1 MKGFTFIE
9 ILIVVA
15 ILAFLFILMMPS
27 GIQFYQTQQLDAA
40 AEEIVQVLRRAQ
52 LNSMSV
58 KNDSAFGVYFSSGQY
73 VLFRGDSY
81 ATRDQEEVFEILNDI
96 SFSGDISE
104 VVFSKLNGEPNNIGN
119 LILTLDN
126 KTKTI
131 NINSVGR
138 INLE

>member
-1 MKGFTFIE
+1 LVE

-15 ILAFLFILMMPS
+15 ILAFLFVLMVPS
-27 GIQFYQTQQLDAA
+27 GIQFYRTQQLDTIT
-40 AEEIVQVLRRAQ
+40 EEIIQALRRAQ

-58 KNDSAFGVYFSSGQY
+58 KNDSAFGVYFSSSQY
-73 VLFRGDSY
+73 VLFRGNSY
-81 ATRDQEEVFEILNDI
+81 LSRDQEEVFEILNDI

-104 VVFSKLNGEPNNIGN
+104 VVFSKLSGDPNNIGN
-119 LILTLDN
+119 LILTLNN

-131 NINSVGR
+131 NINSLGR

>member
-1 MKGFTFIE
+1 MKGFSLVE
-9 ILIVVA
+9 ILIVIA
-15 ILAFLFILMMPS
+15 ILAFLLVLLAPS
-27 GIQFYQTQQLDAA
+27 GIQFYRTQQLDTVT
-40 AEEIVQVLRRAQ
+40 EEIVQALRKAQ

-58 KNDSAFGVYFSSGQY
+58 KSDSAFGVYFSSGQY
-73 VLFRGDSY
+73 VLFRGNSY
-81 ATRDQEEVFEILNDI
+81 LSRDQEEVFEILNDI

-104 VVFSKLNGEPNNIGN
+104 VVFSKLNGDPNNIGN

-131 NINSVGR
+131 NINSLGR

>member
-1 MKGFTFIE
+1 MKGFSLVE

-15 ILAFLFILMMPS
+15 ILAFLFVLMVPS
-27 GIQFYQTQQLDAA
+27 GIQFYRTQQLDTVT
-40 AEEIVQVLRRAQ
+40 EEIVQALRKVQ

-73 VLFRGDSY
+73 VLFRGNSY
-81 ATRDQEEVFEILNDI
+81 LSRDQEEIFEILNDI

-104 VVFSKLNGEPNNIGN
+104 VVFSKLSGDPNNIGN
-119 LILTLDN
+119 LILTLNN

-131 NINSVGR
+131 NINSLGR

>member
-15 ILAFLFILMMPS
+15 ILAFLLVLLAPS
-27 GIQFYQTQQLDAA
+27 GIQFYRTQQLDTVT
-40 AEEIVQVLRRAQ
+40 EEIVQALRKAQ

-58 KNDSAFGVYFSSGQY
+58 KNDSAFGVYFFSGQY
-73 VLFRGDSY
+73 VLFRGNSY
-81 ATRDQEEVFEILNDI
+81 LSRDQEEVFEILNDI

-104 VVFSKLNGEPNNIGN
+104 VVFSKLNGDPNNLGN
-119 LILTLDN
+119 IVLTLDN

-131 NINSVGR
+131 NINSAGR

>member
-15 ILAFLFILMMPS
+15 ILAFLFVLMVPS
-27 GIQFYQTQQLDAA
+27 GIQFYRTQQLDTIT
-40 AEEIVQVLRRAQ
+40 EEIIQALRRAQ

-58 KNDSAFGVYFSSGQY
+58 KNDSAFGVYFSSGRY
-73 VLFRGDSY
+73 VLFKGNSY
-81 ATRDQEEVFEILNDI
+81 LSRDQEEVFGILNDI

-104 VVFSKLNGEPNNIGN
+104 VVFSKLSGDPNNIGN
-119 LILTLDN
+119 LILTLNN

-131 NINSVGR
+131 NINSLGR